1 MLLEIACIVAG
12 FLAGMTYAQ
21 ERDWQRYRRTR
32 DEVKDEVSREFDY
45 YKNLSESLKND
56 LTRAKQQNNT
66 LKGKNDR
73 YQ

>member
-32 DEVKDEVSREFDY
+32 DEVKDEISREFDY
-45 YKNLSESLKND
+45 YKNLSESLKQD
-56 LTRAKQQNNT
+56 LHE
-66 LKGKNDR
+66 LKSKK
-73 YQ
+73 

>member
-32 DEVKDEVSREFDY
+32 DEVKDEISREFDY
-45 YKNLSESLKND
+45 YKNLSESLKQD
-56 LTRAKQQNNT
+56 LHR
-66 LKGKNDR
+66 LKSKK
-73 YQ
+73 